1 MRLRAL
7 LPALMLL
14 AALSSPAAAT
24 AASPG
29 APGLGDRL
37 APGLGNGGYDVL
49 HYDLDLRYATPAP
62 SQSVDGTAT
71 ILARATQS
79 LSRFNLDFGG
89 QSVGSVSVDGRPAAF
104 RRDGEELVITPRR
117 AIDKR
122 EKFLVRVSHFVATP
136 TAAGDEP
143 ESAAFFTHA
152 TGSAT
157 APQPYFAHL
166 IYPSNDHPRDKAT
179 FTFRFDVPAGI
190 EAVANGLPLGHW
202 TSRGRTVWAYA
213 ERDPMATE
221 LTQLAVGDYDL
232 TTPGRHPG
240 VLLRDVTA
248 PSLTAFLR
256 PILATQPDHIEYMED
271 WVGRYPFDVY
281 GSLVPDEANIGFAL
295 ETQTI
300 SLYDDSWFTQNT
312 QGVWEPTMIHELAHM
327 WFGNSV
333 TPYEWSDLWF
343 NEGHASWYEFIFA
356 EENGQLAEDT
366 ENWPDETGYATL
378 EELMEAIYA
387 HGDQWRQEFGPVAR
401 PLSGDAAGLFNFQ
414 MYHGGALVL
423 YALRQKIGN
432 RAFEQLER
440 ELVRRYRDDVLRTAD
455 FIALASHVAR
465 RDLSGF
471 LRAWLYG
478 ETTPP
483 MPGHPDW
490 EVDPVE
496 EGVTAK
502 ALARTPARRR

>member
-1 MRLRAL
+1 MRFRAVG
-7 LPALMLL
+7 PALMLL
-14 AALSSPAAAT
+14 AVLAAPAAST

-37 APGLGNGGYDVL
+37 NPGIGNGGYDVL
-49 HYDLDLRYATPAP
+49 HYDLDLRYATSSP
-62 SQSVDGTAT
+62 SQSVDGTVT

-89 QSVGSVSVDGRPAAF
+89 QSVGSVSVDGRSAAF

-122 EKFLVRVSHFVATP
+122 EKFVVRVSHFVATP

-143 ESAAFFTHA
+143 ESVAFFTHA

-179 FTFRFDVPAGI
+179 FTFRFDVPAGTKG
-190 EAVANGLPLGHW
+190 VANGLPLGHW
-202 TSRGRTVWAYA
+202 TSRGRSFWAYVQ
-213 ERDPMATE
+213 RQPMATE
-221 LTQLAVGDYDL
+221 LTQLAFGDYDL
-232 TTPGRHPG
+232 TSPGRHPG

-248 PSLTAFLR
+248 PGLTAFLL
-256 PILATQPDHIEYMED
+256 PKLALIPDHLEWMED
-271 WVGRYPFDVY
+271 RVGRYPFDVY
-281 GSLVPDEANIGFAL
+281 GALVPDAADIGTAL

-300 SLYDDSWFTQNT
+300 SLYDDNWFTENT
-312 QGVWEPTMIHELAHM
+312 QGVWEPTMIHELAHE
-327 WFGNSV
+327 WFGNSI

-343 NEGHASWYEFIFA
+343 NEGHASWYEFLFA

-366 ENWPDETGYATL
+366 TDWPDETGYPTL
-378 EELMEAIYA
+378 VELMEAVYA
-387 HGDQWRQEFGPVAR
+387 HGDQWRHDFGPVAR
-401 PLSGDAAGLFNFQ
+401 PISGDAATLFNFQ

-432 RAFEQLER
+432 RS
-440 ELVRRYRDDVLRTAD
+440 VRG
-455 FIALASHVAR
+455 AR
-465 RDLSGF
+465 
-471 LRAWLYG
+471 A
-478 ETTPP
+478 
-483 MPGHPDW
+483 
-490 EVDPVE
+490 
-496 EGVTAK
+496 
-502 ALARTPARRR
+502 

>member
-7 LPALMLL
+7 LPALIVL
-14 AALSSPAAAT
+14 AALPASAG

-37 APGLGNGGYDVL
+37 APGLGNGGYEVK
-49 HYDLDLRYATPAP
+49 HYDLDLRYATSAP
-62 SQSVDGTAT
+62 SQSVDGTVT
-71 ILARATQS
+71 ILAQATQS

-89 QSVGSVSVDGRPAAF
+89 ESVGSVSVDGRSAAF

-117 AIDKR
+117 PIDKR
-122 EKFLVRVSHFVATP
+122 ERFLVRVSHFVATP

-143 ESAAFFTHA
+143 ESIAFFTHA

-179 FTFRFDVPAGI
+179 FTFRFDVPAGT

-202 TSRGRTVWAYA
+202 TSRGRAFWAYV

-232 TTPGRHPG
+232 TIPGRHPG

-256 PILATQPDHIEYMED
+256 PMLATQPDHIAYMED
-271 WVGRYPFDVY
+271 WVGRYPLDVY
-281 GSLVPDEANIGFAL
+281 GSLVPDEANIGIAL

-300 SLYDDSWFTQNT
+300 SLYDDSWFTENT
-312 QGVWEPTMIHELAHM
+312 QAVWEPTMIHELAHM

-343 NEGHASWYEFIFA
+343 NEGHASWYEFLFA
-356 EENGQLAEDT
+356 DENGQLAEDT

-378 EELMEAIYA
+378 EELMEADLRPRRPVA
-387 HGDQWRQEFGPVAR
+387 ARLRPGGTADQRRRRHALQLPDVPRRCAR
-401 PLSGDAAGLFNFQ
+401 PLCAAPEDRQPRLRAARARARLALSRRGDP
-414 MYHGGALVL
+414 HRR
-423 YALRQKIGN
+423 LR
-432 RAFEQLER
+432 RARL
-440 ELVRRYRDDVLRTAD
+440 
-455 FIALASHVAR
+455 AR
-465 RDLSGF
+465 R
-471 LRAWLYG
+471 A
-478 ETTPP
+478 P
-483 MPGHPDW
+483 
-490 EVDPVE
+490 
-496 EGVTAK
+496 
-502 ALARTPARRR
+502 

>member
-1 MRLRAL
+1 MRFRAVG
-7 LPALMLL
+7 PALMLL
-14 AALSSPAAAT
+14 AVFAAPAAAT

-29 APGLGDRL
+29 AAGLGDRL

-49 HYDLDLRYATPAP
+49 HYDLDLRYATSAP
-62 SQSVDGTAT
+62 SQSVDGTVT
-71 ILARATQS
+71 ILAQATQS

-89 QSVGSVSVDGRPAAF
+89 DRVGSVSVDGRAAAV
-104 RRDGEELVITPRR
+104 RPDGEELVITPRR

-122 EKFLVRVSHFVATP
+122 EKFIVRVSHFVATP

-143 ESAAFFTHA
+143 ESVAFFTHA
-152 TGSAT
+152 DGSAT
-157 APQPYFAHL
+157 AFQPYFAHL
-166 IYPSNDHPRDKAT
+166 YFPSNDHPRDKAT
-179 FTFRFDVPAGI
+179 FSFRFDVPAGT

-202 TSRGRTVWAYA
+202 TSRGRTTWAYVQ
-213 ERDPMATE
+213 RQPMATE
-221 LTQLAVGDYDL
+221 LTQLAVGNYDL

-256 PILATQPDHIEYMED
+256 PMLALIPDHMRWMED

-281 GSLVPDEANIGFAL
+281 GALVPDAADIGFAL

-300 SLYDDSWFTQNT
+300 SLYDDNWFTQNT
-312 QGVWEPTMIHELAHM
+312 QGVWEPTMMHELAHE

-333 TPYEWSDLWF
+333 SPYEWSDLWF

-366 ENWPDETGYATL
+366 EGWPDETGYATL

-387 HGDQWRQEFGPVAR
+387 HGDQWRQDFGPVAR
-401 PLSGDAAGLFNFQ
+401 PISGDAAGLFNFQ
-414 MYHGGALVL
+414 MYHGGSLVL

-432 RAFEQLER
+432 RAFEQVER

-471 LRAWLYG
+471 LRSWLYG

-496 EGVTAK
+496 EGVAAK
-502 ALARTPARRR
+502 AIARSPARRR

>member
-1 MRLRAL
+1 MRFRAVG
-7 LPALMLL
+7 PALMLL
-14 AALSSPAAAT
+14 AVFAAPAAAT

-29 APGLGDRL
+29 AAGLGDRL

-49 HYDLDLRYATPAP
+49 HYDLDLRYATSAP
-62 SQSVDGTAT
+62 SQSVDGTVT
-71 ILARATQS
+71 ILAQATQS

-89 QSVGSVSVDGRPAAF
+89 DRVGSVSVDGRAAAV
-104 RRDGEELVITPRR
+104 RPDGEELVITPRR

-122 EKFLVRVSHFVATP
+122 EKFIVRVSHFVATP

-143 ESAAFFTHA
+143 ESVAFFTHA
-152 TGSAT
+152 DGSAT
-157 APQPYFAHL
+157 AFQPYFAHL
-166 IYPSNDHPRDKAT
+166 YFPSNDHPRDKAT
-179 FTFRFDVPAGI
+179 FSFRFDVPAGT

-202 TSRGRTVWAYA
+202 TSRGRTIWAYVQ
-213 ERDPMATE
+213 RRPMATE
-221 LTQLAVGDYDL
+221 LTQLAVGNYDL

-256 PILATQPDHIEYMED
+256 PMLALIPDHMRWMED

-281 GSLVPDEANIGFAL
+281 GALVPDAADIGFAL

-300 SLYDDSWFTQNT
+300 SLYDDNWFTQNT
-312 QGVWEPTMIHELAHM
+312 QGVWEPTMMHELAHE

-333 TPYEWSDLWF
+333 SPYEWSDLWF

-366 ENWPDETGYATL
+366 EGWPDETGYATL

-387 HGDQWRQEFGPVAR
+387 HGDQWRQDFGPVAR
-401 PLSGDAAGLFNFQ
+401 PISGDAAGLFNFQ
-414 MYHGGALVL
+414 MYHGGSLVL
-423 YALRQKIGN
+423 YALRQKIGD
-432 RAFEQLER
+432 RAFEQVER

-471 LRAWLYG
+471 LRSWLYG

-496 EGVTAK
+496 EGVAAK
-502 ALARTPARRR
+502 AIARSPARRR

>member
-14 AALSSPAAAT
+14 AAVTAPAAT
-24 AASPG
+24 ASSPG
-29 APGLGDRL
+29 AAGLGDRL

-49 HYDLDLRYATPAP
+49 HYDLDLRYATAAP
-62 SQSVDGTAT
+62 SQSVDGAVT

-89 QSVGSVSVDGRPAAF
+89 DSVGGVSVDGRAAAF

-117 AIDKR
+117 SIGR
-122 EKFLVRVSHFVATP
+122 HEKFIVRVSHFVATP

-143 ESAAFFTHA
+143 ESAAFFSHA

-166 IYPSNDHPRDKAT
+166 IYPSNDHPRDKAS
-179 FTFRFDVPAGI
+179 FTFRFDVPAGA

-202 TSRGRTVWAYA
+202 TSRGRTTWAYVQ
-213 ERDPMATE
+213 RQPMATE
-221 LTQLAVGDYDL
+221 LTQLAVGQYDL
-232 TTPGRHPG
+232 TSPGRHPG

-248 PSLTAFLR
+248 PNLTAFLL
-256 PILATQPDHIEYMED
+256 PKLALIPDHLEWMED
-271 WVGRYPFDVY
+271 RVGRYPFDVY
-281 GSLVPDEANIGFAL
+281 GALVPEDANIGFAL

-300 SLYDDSWFTQNT
+300 SLYDQGWFEST
-312 QGVWEPTMIHELAHM
+312 QGVWEPTMIHELAHE

-333 TPYEWSDLWF
+333 TPYEWSDLWL
-343 NEGHASWYEFIFA
+343 NEGHASWYEFTVRRGERPA
-356 EENGQLAEDT
+356 RGGHDELARRDRL
-366 ENWPDETGYATL
+366 PDARGADGGHL
-378 EELMEAIYA
+378 RPRRPVAARLRAA
-387 HGDQWRQEFGPVAR
+387 RPGDQRRRGR
-401 PLSGDAAGLFNFQ
+401 DLFNFQ
-414 MYHGGALVL
+414 VYHGGALIL
-423 YALRQKIGN
+423 YALRQKIGH

-440 ELVRRYRDDVLRTAD
+440 EWAQRNRDGVVRSSD
-455 FIALASHVAR
+455 FVALASKVAR
-465 RDLSGF
+465 RDLRGF
-471 LRAWLYG
+471 LNAWIYD

-490 EVDPVE
+490 TVDPVE
-496 EGVTAK
+496 EVMTLSG
-502 ALARTPARRR
+502 ARAPRRR

>member
-1 MRLRAL
+1 MRLRAVG
-7 LPALMLL
+7 PALMLL
-14 AALSSPAAAT
+14 AVLAAPAAAT

-29 APGLGDRL
+29 ASGLGDRL

-49 HYDLDLRYATPAP
+49 HYDLDLRYATGAP
-62 SQSVDGTAT
+62 SQSVDGTVT
-71 ILARATQS
+71 ILAQATQS

-89 QSVGSVSVDGRPAAF
+89 DSVGSVSVDGRAASF
-104 RRDGEELVITPRR
+104 RPDEEELVITPRK
-117 AIDKR
+117 AIGKR
-122 EKFLVRVSHFVATP
+122 EKFIVRVSHFVATP
-136 TAAGDEP
+136 TAAGDDP
-143 ESAAFFTHA
+143 ESLAFFTHA
-152 TGSAT
+152 DGSAT
-157 APQPYFAHL
+157 AFQPYFAHL
-166 IYPSNDHPRDKAT
+166 YFPSNDHPRDKAT
-179 FTFRFDVPAGI
+179 FTFRFDVPAGTV
-190 EAVANGLPLGHW
+190 AVANGLPVGHW
-202 TSRGRTVWAYA
+202 TSRGRTIWAYV

-300 SLYDDSWFTQNT
+300 SLYDDDWFTENT

-343 NEGHASWYEFIFA
+343 NEGHASWYEFLFA

-366 ENWPDETGYATL
+366 ENWPDETGYDTF

-387 HGDQWRQEFGPVAR
+387 HGDEWRQEFGPVAR
-401 PLSGDAAGLFNFQ
+401 PISGDAAGLFNFQ

-471 LRAWLYG
+471 LRSWLYG

-483 MPGHPDW
+483 MPGHPGW

-496 EGVTAK
+496 EGVAAK
-502 ALARTPARRR
+502 ALARSPARRR

>member
-1 MRLRAL
+1 MRFRAVG
-7 LPALMLL
+7 PALMLL
-14 AALSSPAAAT
+14 AVLAAPAAAT

-29 APGLGDRL
+29 AAGLGDRL

-49 HYDLDLRYATPAP
+49 HYDLDLRYATSAP
-62 SQSVDGTAT
+62 SQSVDGTVT
-71 ILARATQS
+71 ILAQATQS

-89 QSVGSVSVDGRPAAF
+89 DSVGSVSVDGRAAAF
-104 RRDGEELVITPRR
+104 RPDGEELVITPRR
-117 AIDKR
+117 AIDRR
-122 EKFLVRVSHFVATP
+122 EKFIVRVSHFVATP

-143 ESAAFFTHA
+143 ESVAFFTHA
-152 TGSAT
+152 DGSAT
-157 APQPYFAHL
+157 AFQPYFAHL
-166 IYPSNDHPRDKAT
+166 YFPSNDHPRDKAT
-179 FTFRFDVPAGI
+179 FSFRFDVPAGT

-202 TSRGRTVWAYA
+202 TSRGRTTWAYVQ
-213 ERDPMATE
+213 RRPMATE
-221 LTQLAVGDYDL
+221 LTQLAVGNYDL

-248 PSLTAFLR
+248 PSLTAFLL
-256 PILATQPDHIEYMED
+256 PKLALIPDHLEWMED

-281 GSLVPDEANIGFAL
+281 GALVPDAADIGFAL

-300 SLYDDSWFTQNT
+300 SLYDDNWFTQNT
-312 QGVWEPTMIHELAHM
+312 QGVWEPTMMHELAHE

-333 TPYEWSDLWF
+333 SPYEWSDLWF

-366 ENWPDETGYATL
+366 EDWPDETGYATV

-387 HGDQWRQEFGPVAR
+387 HGDQWRQDFGPVAR
-401 PLSGDAAGLFNFQ
+401 PISGDAAGLFNFQ
-414 MYHGGALVL
+414 MYHGGSLVL

-471 LRAWLYG
+471 LRSWLYG

-496 EGVTAK
+496 EGVAAK
-502 ALARTPARRR
+502 AIARSPARRR